1 MISHERQPFGGV
13 IINSHLSQCKGLLA
27 WQALPTDRGS
37 DVLAPD
43 ADGIAFDRR
52 RTIVAGHQHDERSR
66 RLVGARVLASDIL
79 GESRKH
85 PALAFPVR
93 AHTRAPGVST
103 ENSNPDGVVME
114 PADDGERFDAPGPL
128 NRARDRRIFIQ

>member
-1 MISHERQPFGGV
+1 MQRTVS
-13 IINSHLSQCKGLLA
+13 LA
-27 WQALPTDRGS
+27 GLPTDRGS

-43 ADGIAFDRR
+43 AYGIAFDRR

-66 RLVGARVLASDIL
+66 RLVGARVLASDIV

-103 ENSNPDGVVME
+103 ENSNPDVVME
-114 PADDGERFDAPGPL
+114 SAEDEERFDASSPL